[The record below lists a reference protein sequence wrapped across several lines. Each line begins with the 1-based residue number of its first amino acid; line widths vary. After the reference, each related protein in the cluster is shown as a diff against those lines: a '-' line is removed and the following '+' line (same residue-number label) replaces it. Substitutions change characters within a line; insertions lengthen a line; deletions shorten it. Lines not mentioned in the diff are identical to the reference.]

1 MENKYERLLQRWK
14 ELSKIATLDDIEF
27 LQEIDCI
34 EHFLLL
40 EKEGARYEFVLKFA
54 KEKGLKRVFDIGCA
68 MGHQSEVFIGSDIE
82 YIGINDLPVKNYWN
96 SDRYK
101 YITKQ
106 YPFKIEAKETDLA
119 ASLLCITWNCYLYE
133 GEKTLKEQCEALTRD
148 FKHVLLYMQQ
158 DKLLFV
164 AKYFKGYEILH
175 DNFVYFYN

>member
-1 MENKYERLLQRWK
+1 
-14 ELSKIATLDDIEF
+14 
-27 LQEIDCI
+27 
-34 EHFLLL
+34 
-40 EKEGARYEFVLKFA
+40 
-54 KEKGLKRVFDIGCA
+54 
-68 MGHQSEVFIGSDIE
+68 MGHQSEVFIDSDIE

-119 ASLLCITWNCYLYE
+119 VSLLCLTWNCYLYK

-148 FKHVLLYMQQ
+148 FKNVLLYMQK

-164 AKYFKGYEILH
+164 AKYFKSYEMLH